1 MVTAGNQSTGI
12 QFCTNYN
19 SVLFASLGYTG
30 AGPLFLQAGWLM
42 AAMASD
48 IFWASWLDKIGRRP
62 LILCQPLACA
72 CNMAIIVGLY
82 ATYADTNNIAGLRAL
97 CAMVYLFVF
106 VYSMDEPAE
115 YVFIAEIFPTHVR
128 TKGIALGT
136 ASIMLTSVWL
146 TMSAPIGMATIGW
159 KYFLIL
165 CLLGVVYFFAQWKF
179 IKESE
184 YPLYNPFPERP
195 RCLRRRSEPYLV
207 CIVTLGQPRAFL
219 WRKSMQS
226 LATAR
231 T

>member
-30 AGPLFLQAGWLM
+30 AGPLYLQAGWLM
-42 AAMASD
+42 TAMASD
-48 IFWASWLDKIGRRP
+48 IFWAAWLDKIGRRP

-82 ATYADTNNIAGLRAL
+82 ATYAGTTNLAGLRAL

-179 IKESE
+179 IKESKF
-184 YPLYNPFPERP
+184 PPYNPCSGRP
-195 RCLRRRSEPYLV
+195 RRIFDVLRHVL
-207 CIVTLGQPRAFL
+207 IVH
-219 WRKSMQS
+219 
-226 LATAR
+226 
-231 T
+231 

>member
-1 MVTAGNQSTGI
+1 MT
-12 QFCTNYN
+12 
-19 SVLFASLGYTG
+19 
-30 AGPLFLQAGWLM
+30 
-42 AAMASD
+42 AMASD
-48 IFWASWLDKIGRRP
+48 IFWAAWLDKIGRRP

-82 ATYADTNNIAGLRAL
+82 ATYAGTTNLAGLRAL

-179 IKESE
+179 IKESKF
-184 YPLYNPFPERP
+184 PPYNPCSGRP
-195 RCLRRRSEPYLV
+195 RRIWRRSETCVDCTLNTWAAKGVPLEEIDAIFGDGENVAVYSKD
-207 CIVTLGQPRAFL
+207 IVLDNKGIHSTGEPWRTNAAEELMRERA
-219 WRKSMQS
+219 Q
-226 LATAR
+226 
-231 T
+231 